1 MRTSHNDAPA
11 VVPRLAVSVLMIRGD
26 EIFIQNRSLT
36 MDFAAGVVVFPG
48 GRVDAVDHV
57 TAVAHPA
64 PAHLLANHARSW
76 AATSIA
82 SGRGPGSIEVSPAE
96 ASGVLLAAAVREVQE
111 ETGAVLAPE
120 DLTPWANWITPASY
134 GKRFDTFFYL
144 TVLAPTVDPRHQTT
158 EADSSH
164 WATARWILAGAA
176 DGQLNL
182 MRPTEALLK
191 ELAGLPGRLAAAL
204 QPILQA
210 PRRISPVGR
219 P

>member
-1 MRTSHNDAPA
+1 M
-11 VVPRLAVSVLMIRGD
+11 VRGD

-48 GRVDAVDHV
+48 GRVDDVDRV
-57 TAVAHPA
+57 TAAANPA
-64 PAHLLANHARSW
+64 PAPLLAHHARSW
-76 AATSIA
+76 AETSVA
-82 SGRGPGSIEVSPAE
+82 SGGVPGAIGGSPQE
-96 ASGVLLAAAVREVQE
+96 ASGVLLAAAVREVRE

-120 DLTPWANWITPASY
+120 ELTPWANWITPASY

-144 TVLAPTVDPRHQTT
+144 TVLAPTLDPQHQTT

-176 DGQLNL
+176 EGRLNL
-182 MRPTEALLK
+182 MRPTEALLA
-191 ELAGLPGRLAAAL
+191 ELAGLPGTLAAAL
-204 QPILQA
+204 QPILRA